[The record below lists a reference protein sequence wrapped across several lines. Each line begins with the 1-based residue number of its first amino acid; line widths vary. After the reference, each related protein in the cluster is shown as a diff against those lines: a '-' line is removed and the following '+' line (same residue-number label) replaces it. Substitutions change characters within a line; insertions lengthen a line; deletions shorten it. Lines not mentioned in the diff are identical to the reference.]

1 MEPIHDRMP
10 VIVEL
15 EKWQSWLSG
24 MSDEVAGLIAPY
36 RDGELQAVSRRV
48 SKTQDDDAG
57 LIESI
62 EVSA

>member
-24 MSDEVAGLIAPY
+24 MSDIN
-36 RDGELQAVSRRV
+36 
-48 SKTQDDDAG
+48 DDPQRFTNSTSM
-57 LIESI
+57 L
-62 EVSA
+62 VTH